1 MKRKNRELLGK
12 IFALIVVLIMLVQI
26 FLPLFNSIQIQQTAA
41 NIQTVDTGTIQTS
54 GDNSI
59 TLNTGNIQTSDTA
72 TSSTK

>member
-41 NIQTVDTGTIQTS
+41 NVQTVDTGTIQTS

-59 TLNTGNIQTSDTA
+59 TLNTANTLPSTTTSA
-72 TSSTK
+72 TK

>member
-41 NIQTVDTGTIQTS
+41 NVQTVDTGVIETT

-59 TLNTGNIQTSDTA
+59 TLNAENILPTDETTPA
-72 TSSTK
+72 KK